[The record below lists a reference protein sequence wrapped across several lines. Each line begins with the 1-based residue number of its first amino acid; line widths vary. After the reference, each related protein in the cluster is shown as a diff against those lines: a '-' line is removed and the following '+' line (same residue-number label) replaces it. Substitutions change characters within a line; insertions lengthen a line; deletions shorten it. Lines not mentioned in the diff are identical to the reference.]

1 MTTIEPHVDQFL
13 SQTLVGV
20 ISTVDA
26 DGRPC
31 SAPIWYQ
38 WEDGAAFFFTGRR
51 TLKWRNLL
59 REPHASLCVDW
70 REPPYKSVSPEWRRR
85 GGRQAAVRPG
95 ALDGRPILRRGGR
108 TEVREDFSRRGNGLG
123 SLPSDSNAS
132 SGLYGGRIGAKPGEV
147 GLREEDL
154 SSPDS
159 RGA

>member
-1 MTTIEPHVDQFL
+1 MTTIEPHVDEFL

-26 DGRPC
+26 HGQPC

-70 REPPYKSVSPEWRRR
+70 REPPYKSVVLSGVVEEVDRPLYDLVLSM
-85 GGRQAAVRPG
+85 AVRYYG
-95 ALDGRPILRRGGR
+95 EEEGRKFAKTFLEEETDLVVFRLNPTRVADYTEGG
-108 TEVREDFSRRGNGLG
+108 
-123 SLPSDSNAS
+123 
-132 SGLYGGRIGAKPGEV
+132 
-147 GLREEDL
+147 
-154 SSPDS
+154 
-159 RGA
+159 

>member
-20 ISTVDA
+20 ISTVDGQ
-26 DGRPC
+26 GRPC

-70 REPPYKSVSPEWRRR
+70 REPPYKSVVLSGVVEEVDRPLYDLVLSM
-85 GGRQAAVRPG
+85 AVRYYGEEEGQKFAKIFLEEETDLVAFRLIPTRV
-95 ALDGRPILRRGGR
+95 ADYTEGG
-108 TEVREDFSRRGNGLG
+108 
-123 SLPSDSNAS
+123 
-132 SGLYGGRIGAKPGEV
+132 
-147 GLREEDL
+147 
-154 SSPDS
+154 
-159 RGA
+159 